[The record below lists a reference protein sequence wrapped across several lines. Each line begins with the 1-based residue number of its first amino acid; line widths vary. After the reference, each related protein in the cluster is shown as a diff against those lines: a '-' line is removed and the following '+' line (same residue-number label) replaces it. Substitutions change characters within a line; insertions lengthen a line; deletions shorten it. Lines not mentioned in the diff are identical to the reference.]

1 MPINPSLA
9 RLCDHRFKP
18 RTVME
23 SPVHVK
29 CAGHPPAS
37 YPTSHPLSW
46 LCFLCIITLK
56 IKTLPTVAQPTFTD
70 LQSNFLSFFSC
81 VFSLEH
87 TSGHLSN
94 PQIIVLSRCSGE
106 VEGRHSRLLNAKCH
120 WLVSQSEPLKR
131 EIKKD
136 ETKPAFLQVGFERRV
151 WGWLGLKCR
160 ILNSSGWS
168 K

>member
-56 IKTLPTVAQPTFTD
+56 IRTLPTVAQSTFTD

-87 TSGHLSN
+87 TSGHLSS
-94 PQIIVLSRCSGE
+94 PQISHPSP
-106 VEGRHSRLLNAKCH
+106 LNVM
-120 WLVSQSEPLKR
+120 LNPKR
-131 EIKKD
+131 IHRKD
-136 ETKPAFLQVGFERRV
+136 EERYWCLDSFRTRMVVSKYIQGFYVYNVQRLGEITELFSRKINEMRRA
-151 WGWLGLKCR
+151 
-160 ILNSSGWS
+160 
-168 K
+168 